1 MKEKIEFPD
10 YFVTND
16 GIVVHTVTA
25 FSEKD
30 GGVIGIPK
38 YFPLK
43 KSYLGCR
50 YILGKPY
57 SDNFPTFSDSIEKIK
72 KSHPQYI
79 QFVEELGEEM
89 IVFPKSKIKKVLK
102 PKEIAKNIL
111 NHNFDSKILL
121 DAKEYLKLV
130 IDIFKFN
137 ISDIGI
143 EGSIMIWCF
152 RDSSDIDLVLYGK
165 SKGDQLINN
174 FNLLKK
180 DKRIHLYDEDDEELI
195 LSRRYKNRS
204 FETMSQLVE
213 QEKKRTC
220 GLFNGRRFWLQPILE
235 NSIVKEKIKGRKLRR
250 IGYEEGQIKIVD
262 ASLGKYWPAILE
274 GIMEDGKKVSIE
286 CHDPIYMNQLEKG
299 DFAHIASN
307 LYIDI
312 RNKKKFII
320 LAPWLDIKQKLKK
333 VEFKK

>member
-10 YFVTND
+10 YFVTDD

-38 YFPLK
+38 YFPLR

-50 YILGKPY
+50 YIGKKPY
-57 SDNFPTFSDSIEKIK
+57 SDHFPTFSDSIEKIK

-79 QFVEELGEEM
+79 QFIEEFGEEM
-89 IVFPKSKIKKVLK
+89 IIFPKSKIKKILK
-102 PKEIAKNIL
+102 PKEIAKKIL
-111 NHNFDSKILL
+111 NQDFDSKIIL

-137 ISDIGI
+137 ISDLGI
-143 EGSIMIWCF
+143 EGSIMVGCF
-152 RDSSDIDLVLYGK
+152 NDNSDIDLVLYGK
-165 SKGDQLINN
+165 SNGYRLISN

-180 DKRIHLYDEDDEELI
+180 DKRIHLYDENDEELI

-213 QEKKRTC
+213 QEKRRTC
-220 GLFNGRRFWLQPILE
+220 GLFNGRRFWLQPILD
-235 NSIVKEKIKGRKLRR
+235 NPLVKERIKGRKLRR
-250 IGYEEGQIKIVD
+250 IGYQECQIKITD
-262 ASLGKYWPAILE
+262 ASLGKYWPSILE
-274 GIMEDGKKVSIE
+274 GTMEDGEEVSIE
-286 CHDPIYMNQLEKG
+286 CHDPIYMNQLENR